1 VGGGSILNSRCRK
14 RASSLSKALRLFT
27 ASALP
32 TPTNN
37 IKRINQTAPVIHHE
51 REKGVT
57 LIEILVVIAI
67 VGFVVVIFTPS
78 FLRMMN
84 NYRVSTSTSQL
95 AVEIRFARNAS
106 IKKRFEYQMEIRNE
120 SHATAPNT
128 YTITSDQGTKE
139 FSIDRFAKIDAA
151 DTTLSTI
158 IFGSRGSATAGI
170 IVLESK
176 ANSETRYQ
184 ITVTPA
190 GGVRVDRLF

>member
-1 VGGGSILNSRCRK
+1 LNSRCRK
-14 RASSLSKALRLFT
+14 RGSSLSKAHRLFT
-27 ASALP
+27 AYAIR
-32 TPTNN
+32 TPTNT
-37 IKRINQTAPVIHHE
+37 IKCIPQTPPIIRHKRE
-51 REKGVT
+51 RGVT

-84 NYRVSTSTSQL
+84 NYRVSTSAYQL
-95 AVEIRFARNAS
+95 ATQIRFARNAA
-106 IKKRFEYQMEIRNE
+106 IKKRGEYQMEIRNE

-128 YTITSDQGTKE
+128 YTITSDDDITEE
-139 FSIDRFAKIDAA
+139 FSMDRFAKIDAS

-158 IFGSRGSATAGI
+158 IFGTRGSATAGI

-176 ANSETRYQ
+176 VNSETRYQ

-190 GGVRVDRLF
+190 GGVRVDRL